1 MYVTRDQMLLARRAH
16 TSVRRLCV
24 HEEITA
30 HRKICLASRVS
41 HGDRNDEHGRAAKAL
56 ST

>member
-30 HRKICLASRVS
+30 HLKICLASRIS